1 MPTYDYKRA
10 DGTVFE
16 AFQSITAE
24 PLTECPTTGQPV
36 ERIISGGTGFIL
48 KGSGF
53 YQTDYVTKPDHERPK
68 GGKSDGKESSAETK
82 TSEAS
87 ADKEKSASSKSED

>member
-16 AFQSITAE
+16 TFQSITAE

-36 ERIISGGTGFIL
+36 KRVISGGTGFIL

-53 YQTDYVTKPDHERPK
+53 YQTDYVTKPAAEKHKDSKKEDEKAKKEDDTKSSKDKEPVST
-68 GGKSDGKESSAETK
+68 KSD
-82 TSEAS
+82 
-87 ADKEKSASSKSED
+87 D

>member
-16 AFQSITAE
+16 ASQSITAE

-36 ERIISGGTGFIL
+36 KRVISGGTGFIL
-48 KGSGF
+48 KGTGF
-53 YQTDYVTKPDHERPK
+53 YQTDYAAKPAVEKSKDSKTEDQEPK
-68 GGKSDGKESSAETK
+68 GATNGKL
-82 TSEAS
+82 
-87 ADKEKSASSKSED
+87 ADEKKSVPSKSED

>member
-10 DGTVFE
+10 DGSVFE
-16 AFQSITAE
+16 IVQSIIDD

-53 YQTDYVTKPDHERPK
+53 YQTDYVSKPAPK
-68 GGKSDGKESSAETK
+68 ETK
-82 TSEAS
+82 SSDE
-87 ADKEKSASSKSED
+87 KEGSTNKDTAKSEDDKKAKASKDDSK